1 MARGWLKTAHQ
12 GDACLL
18 SAGGDW
24 TLPSMVELDDAL
36 RAALQGPAPVRARFL
51 LDDVIQMDTSGAW
64 LLARSAR
71 AFEAKGAAITFE
83 GMNGPRRELL
93 RLAQAV
99 PEEPMPPA
107 PAAKGI
113 VGLLEKIGRRTVA
126 FGSEALA
133 LLSFFGEIL
142 VALGRC
148 LLQPWRLRGVALVRQ
163 MELTGLDAVP
173 IVALLSFLIGIV
185 LAFQGADQLR
195 RFGAEIF
202 TVNLLGV
209 SVLRELGVLLTAIIV
224 AGRSGSS
231 FTAQIGAMQVNQEV
245 DALRTIGLDPVE
257 VLVLPRVLALTITL
271 PLLTFLADVMALAGG
286 ALMVVTTLDIPT
298 AQFLRQLSGAVRPET
313 FWAGLIKAPVF
324 AFLIAMVGCYEGMR
338 VARNAVAIGLST
350 TKAVVVSIF
359 LVIVVDAVFSI
370 LFSRLGF

>member
-1 MARGWLKTAHQ
+1 MPQGWLKTAHQ
-12 GDACLL
+12 GDTRIL

-24 TLPSMVELDDAL
+24 TLSSLVGLDATLRDQAIEPAL
-36 RAALQGPAPVRARFL
+36 RHARFQ
-51 LDDVIQMDTSGAW
+51 LDDVLHLDTGGAW
-64 LLARSAR
+64 LLARTAR
-71 AFEAKGAAITFE
+71 LLEAQGIAVAFAGVTPGQE
-83 GMNGPRRELL
+83 ELL
-93 RLAQAV
+93 RLAHAV
-99 PEEPMPPA
+99 PVEPMPPMP
-107 PAAKGI
+107 PAR
-113 VGLLEKIGRRTVA
+113 GLLGFVEQVGRATVEIGREGA
-126 FGSEALA
+126 A

-142 VALGRC
+142 LSLGRC
-148 LLQPWRLRGVALVRQ
+148 LIQPWRLRGTALVRQ

-195 RFGAEIF
+195 RFGAEVF

-231 FTAQIGAMQVNQEV
+231 FTAQIGAMQVNQEI

-257 VLVLPRVLALTITL
+257 VLVLPRVLGLAITL
-271 PLLTFLADVMALAGG
+271 PLLVFLADIMALAGG
-286 ALMVVTTLDIPT
+286 ALMVVTSLDIPA
-298 AQFLRQLSGAVRPET
+298 AQFLRQLAGAVKPAT
-313 FWAGLIKAPVF
+313 FWTGMVKAPVF

-338 VARNAVAIGLST
+338 VERNAAGIGRST

-359 LVIVVDAVFSI
+359 LVILVDAIFSI
-370 LFSRLGF
+370 LFSQLGI